1 MISAQ
6 EIEELT
12 QEYQEELEKS
22 AQESDTEE
30 E

>member
-6 EIEELT
+6 EIEELLAE
-12 QEYQEELEKS
+12 QAQEELEK
-22 AQESDTEE
+22 DTQKSEE

>member
-6 EIEELT
+6 EIAELIAE
-12 QEYQEELEKS
+12 QAQEELEKATQDS
-22 AQESDTEE
+22 EE